1 MKEKDEIL
9 AKTDGGL
16 DIFVHYLGK
25 ECLRKKFRSHMRAD
39 DKRPSCKLYRNQALD
54 GRSFYYLHDFGDSRF
69 SGDCFFVASQI
80 LNINPSTDFVHLLKT
95 IDQDM
100 CLGVF
105 DQQTNR
111 NAVRQASPM
120 PSRKR
125 LDEEKRQP
133 HSVIAYQAQVK
144 EFSDEELAYWSSY
157 GITEDTLDRFQVRS
171 LKSCHFTKVDGR
183 QYDIYSTTL
192 TPSYGYFFQE
202 GRGIKVYRPHSE
214 NRFLYAGELPSPYI
228 FGWDQLP
235 RLGNMLLVT
244 GGEKDVLSLSSHGFS
259 AICFNSETAK
269 IPYWV
274 MDQLVKRFRQIVFVY
289 DVDAT
294 GRRESAQRVEEL
306 HGRYPVSRIDLPLA
320 GSKQEKDVSDY
331 FLLGGTSDSLKTLI
345 QQTLNNNKR

>member
-16 DIFVHYLGK
+16 DIFVHYLWK

-69 SGDCFFVASQI
+69 SGDCFFVASQV

-111 NAVRQASPM
+111 KAVRQASPM

-202 GRGIKVYRPHSE
+202 GRGIKVYRPRSE

>member
-25 ECLRKKFRSHMRAD
+25 ECLRKKFRSHMRED
-39 DKRPSCKLYRNQALD
+39 DKHPSCKLYRNQTLD
-54 GRSFYYLHDFGDSRF
+54 GRSYYYLHDFGDSRF
-69 SGDCFFVASQI
+69 SGDCFFVASQV
-80 LNINPSTDFVHLLKT
+80 LNINPSTDFVHLLKM

-105 DQQTNR
+105 DRQTNR
-111 NAVRQASPM
+111 KAVRQASPM
-120 PSRKR
+120 SGMKSP
-125 LDEEKRQP
+125 DEENRQP
-133 HSVIAYQAQVK
+133 HGMIAYQAQVK
-144 EFSDEELAYWSSY
+144 EFSDEELAYWASY

-171 LKSCHFTKVDGR
+171 LRSCHFTKADGR
-183 QYDIYSTTL
+183 QYCIYSTVL

-202 GRGIKVYRPHSE
+202 DRGIKVYRPRSE

-228 FGWDQLP
+228 FGLDQLP
-235 RLGNMLLVT
+235 SRGNMLLIT

-259 AICFNSETAK
+259 VICFNSETAK
-269 IPYWV
+269 IPHLV
-274 MDQLVKRFRQIVFVY
+274 MDQLVKRFGKIVFVY

-294 GRRESAQRVEEL
+294 GRRESSQRVEEL
-306 HGRYPVSRIDLPLA
+306 QGHYPVSRIDLPLA

-331 FLLGGTSDSLKTLI
+331 FLLGGTSDGLKALI
-345 QQTLNNNKR
+345 QQALNNNK

>member
-16 DIFVHYLGK
+16 DIFVHYLWK

-69 SGDCFFVASQI
+69 SGDCFFVASQV

-111 NAVRQASPM
+111 KAVRQASPM

-202 GRGIKVYRPHSE
+202 GRGIKVYRPRSE

-274 MDQLVKRFRQIVFVY
+274 IDQLVKRFRQIVFVY